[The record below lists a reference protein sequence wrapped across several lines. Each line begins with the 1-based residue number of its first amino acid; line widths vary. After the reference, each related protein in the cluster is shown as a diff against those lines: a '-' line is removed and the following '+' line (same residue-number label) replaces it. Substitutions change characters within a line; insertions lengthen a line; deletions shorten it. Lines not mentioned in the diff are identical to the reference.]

1 MSGAAASRW
10 GSTGPRTGSGEAGVL
25 YLALLFSVVLIGIAT
40 AVAMPLAETTVRR
53 SKELE
58 LRRTLREL
66 REGIDRFKV
75 EYDKARNKAKD
86 AREVFV
92 QRVSVD
98 RTGYPLTLQEMTET
112 KILRRV
118 PRDPLAPDTPW
129 VTRSYSDSPDS
140 SVSDS
145 RDVWDIRSSRTVK
158 ALDGT
163 PYNTW

>member
-1 MSGAAASRW
+1 MRHRSWRQGVSGSAGLTFIELMVVLAVL
-10 GSTGPRTGSGEAGVL
+10 GVL
-25 YLALLFSVVLIGIAT
+25 A

-53 SKELE
+53 SKELD

>member
-1 MSGAAASRW
+1 MQHRSWRQGLSGSAGLTFIELMVVLAVL
-10 GSTGPRTGSGEAGVL
+10 GVL
-25 YLALLFSVVLIGIAT
+25 A

-58 LRRTLREL
+58 LRRDLREL

-75 EYDKARNKAKD
+75 EYDKARTKAKD
-86 AREVFV
+86 AREGFV

-98 RTGYPLTLQEMTET
+98 RSGYPLTLQELTET
-112 KILRRV
+112 KILRRI
-118 PRDPLAPDTPW
+118 PRDPMLLETPW
-129 VTRSYSDSPDS
+129 LTRSYSDSLDS

-145 RDVWDIRSSRTVK
+145 RDVWDVRSSNTGK

-163 PYNTW
+163 PHNTW